1 MRLAD
6 SFKGKDG
13 GTLSSL
19 IAKSK
24 IVEIVEISSASE
36 ATKKLD
42 EIKKVISKSSG
53 TFTVIAF
60 KQQDLPM
67 NIIHNQNVA
76 FRCPNTLK
84 EKLQTY
90 AEENDLRVSA
100 VIRTACVEWL
110 KREAPHRLPMLPQDA
125 KIHNAFEYHR
135 ICEKSL

>member
-60 KQQDLPM
+60 KQQEISM

-84 EKLQTY
+84 QKLQNF
-90 AEENDLRVSA
+90 ADENDLRMSA
-100 VIRTACVEWL
+100 VIRNACVDYLRKQMPTAFAPLSPASFAELHL
-110 KREAPHRLPMLPQDA
+110 KELSR
-125 KIHNAFEYHR
+125 
-135 ICEKSL
+135 